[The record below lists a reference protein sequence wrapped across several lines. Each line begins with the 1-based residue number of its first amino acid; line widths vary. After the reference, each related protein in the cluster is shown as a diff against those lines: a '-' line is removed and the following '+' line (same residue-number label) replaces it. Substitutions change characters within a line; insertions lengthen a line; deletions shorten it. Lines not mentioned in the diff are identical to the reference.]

1 MRRRYEQLVSL
12 EARLAET
19 VLRLRFE
26 MAALRAHLRRG
37 MLLQGTRQRM
47 RRRRAGRPVGI
58 GSRGYLRYNHAGVP
72 ECFTKLPLT

>member
-19 VLRLRFE
+19 VMRLRFE

-58 GSRGYLRYNHAGVP
+58 GSRGYLR
-72 ECFTKLPLT
+72 